1 MKSHVGLLFIHM
13 SLREK
18 VTWTIDVNKWH
29 LVACELHCI
38 YDIIYNIKV
47 SGATFVTPITCLI
60 ALKLYKYL
68 ELQVFDTTQN
78 CSCNLNCKTY
88 SFFIVDP
95 YMSKQRHPC
104 TPSIILLTNSYFL
117 ELIMH

>member
-1 MKSHVGLLFIHM
+1 MKSHVGLLFVHWG
-13 SLREK
+13 LCKK

-47 SGATFVTPITCLI
+47 SSATFATLVTCPI
-60 ALKLYKYL
+60 AFKLYKYL

-78 CSCNLNCKTY
+78 CNCNLSCKNC
-88 SFFIVDP
+88 SFLIVDL
-95 YMSKQRHPC
+95 YLSMQRHPC
-104 TPSIILLTNSYFL
+104 TPSIIPLMNSYSFK
-117 ELIMH
+117 LIMH